1 MGTITLHAS
10 DFPHGVGTYGI
21 ALRGT
26 RHGAEI
32 ADSTSF
38 WQPLRFAPGR
48 YQLPATPKV
57 QAAASALGSTEPL
70 FYDVPDIEP
79 GGSPVFGVTYDVRGV
94 SGARNAIVEF
104 SRPTQDFA
112 EGLFVSGAF
121 TPANSF
127 VNNFTNPNGD
137 RLDGGNDFGQAGE
150 TAHAAVAGTNGFA
163 VLDGSKIGLS
173 IPPGNCD
180 STYQVRVL
188 ATDAAGR
195 IVGVAGN
202 GSILS
207 YADFS
212 RAACFS

>member
-1 MGTITLHAS
+1 
-10 DFPHGVGTYGI
+10 
-21 ALRGT
+21 
-26 RHGAEI
+26 
-32 ADSTSF
+32 
-38 WQPLRFAPGR
+38 
-48 YQLPATPKV
+48 
-57 QAAASALGSTEPL
+57 
-70 FYDVPDIEP
+70 
-79 GGSPVFGVTYDVRGV
+79 VRGV
-94 SGARNAIVEF
+94 AGARNAIVEF

-112 EGLFVSGAF
+112 EALFVSGAF
-121 TPANSF
+121 TPANAF

-150 TAHAAVAGTNGFA
+150 TAHAAVSGTIGFA

-173 IPPGNCD
+173 IPAANCD

-212 RAACFS
+212 KAACFS

>member
-1 MGTITLHAS
+1 
-10 DFPHGVGTYGI
+10 
-21 ALRGT
+21 LRGT

-38 WQPLRFAPGR
+38 WQPIRFAPAR

-70 FYDVPDIEP
+70 FYDVADIEP
-79 GGSPVFGVTYDVRGV
+79 GGSPLFGVTYDVRGLA
-94 SGARNAIVEF
+94 GARNAIVEF

-112 EGLFVSGAF
+112 EALFISGAF
-121 TPANSF
+121 TPANAF

-150 TAHAAVAGTNGFA
+150 TAHAAVSGTNGFA

-173 IPPGNCD
+173 IPAANCD